1 MYRLL
6 TFYYSRLALKRGK
19 SLAAYGLALCLLNL
33 PYLAQADTLFA
44 SANTTTKVAGWG
56 CYYTSTGESAGTGNF
71 SVVTQPAHGVLSFG
85 TGLSNGIYN
94 GKRIPVAVAYYTWT
108 DTNTQADQDNFAL
121 HWQQAGLQGCNIDDS
136 LRIQKVAAPKNLGR
150 AADCPKACEGN
161 PIDTATGNKFQTETD
176 FSAPAHTGLEFTRF
190 YNSQANHTPVLGG
203 WRSNWSATLNYDE
216 AAGEVVATRADGRR
230 ETFRRQSDGAW
241 QADPDVVDRLHPVP
255 DNGRQ
260 TGWLLVTNDDASET
274 YDLDGHL
281 LSVRLRGG
289 QPTVLSYD
297 SLGRMVKI
305 GGYFGHALSLGY
317 DAGGR
322 LTTVTAPDGKAY
334 KYAYDTNGNLASV
347 TYPDLSRR
355 KYVYEDAN
363 FPHSLTGIVDENNK
377 RYASWSY
384 DAKGRAVSS
393 QHAGGVELTTV
404 AYLDNGDSQVT
415 DAMNNSHVYQ
425 FAHQFDMVKPS
436 SVSGVAA
443 KNLGYKTLSYDANGF
458 VAEASDFN
466 GNVTRYRRDTSGLE
480 LFRTEAAGTPSER
493 TIATQWHESL
503 RLPVSITAPDKTTNF
518 SYDADGRL
526 IWRSESDGEQSREW
540 QYRFTEN
547 GLLASIDGPRK
558 DVEDITV
565 FGYDESGNLKTVD
578 NALGQRSEF
587 QDYDTNGR
595 PLSMRDANGL
605 ETRWTYDARGRV
617 ISKQVGGVLTQYQR
631 DAVGQVVKI
640 IEADG
645 SYLALTYDDAYRLI
659 RVGDSGGNRIEYR
672 LDANGNRLEQTV
684 YDVDNQLRQTL
695 SQRFDALGRLSAN
708 LGADKQT
715 TSVEYDDN
723 DNVRGTTDPLN
734 HKTKYAY
741 DELNRLVRSI
751 DGEGNAVSAA
761 YDAGDRLQAV
771 TDALGHSTQYRYDGL
786 GNRRTVD
793 SPDSG
798 VSEYRYDAAGN
809 LVASVNARGQSVEY
823 RYDALNRLTEIR
835 DGEGMRIH
843 FAFDQGDNG
852 LGRLTQMSDVFGSSA
867 WRYDREGRVIA
878 KTFASGSLNLGLQY
892 TYAADGHLAS
902 LRYPSG
908 RVVGFEY
915 RNGLVNAL
923 KLDGHSLVSDIV
935 HQPFGLPRQWLFVN
949 GATVQ
954 RDFDADGR
962 LAAYDLGEQRRE
974 LVYDIAGR
982 LEAYR
987 DSDMRYD
994 QNFAHDAA
1002 NRLMGF
1008 GWGSAKS
1015 EYRYDANGNRI
1026 ELADES
1032 GSSNYRIDENGNRL
1046 LDIRRN
1052 GQLQQAL
1059 SYDAAGNLV
1068 TDGRR
1073 QFSYDGR
1080 GRLVKASGTF
1090 GQEYYKINGLGQ
1102 RIAKVHRDGL
1112 DLAGDADSDGTLT
1125 AADLRLIVL
1134 MSKGGTASNPA
1145 ADCNRDGRI
1154 TAADA
1159 SCAQAKIAD
1168 MRAHPGNYVVKGL
1181 YFVYDEAGHLLG
1193 EYNHAGNAI
1202 QETVWLGDIPVAVL
1216 KDDQVFYVHADH
1228 LGAPRAIND
1237 AAGKTVWRWDSEPF
1251 GGNPADEDPDGDGVK
1266 FVYNLRFSGHYY
1278 DQTTGLHYNGFRDYD
1293 PKIGRYIESDP
1304 IGLAG
1309 GVNTYTYV
1317 GNQLLNAVDPFGLD
1331 EINFHD
1337 PNEQLDILFIAIPN
1351 NYEISN
1357 YRESKDGW
1365 FNVSGH
1371 GNPYMMVQNGNR
1383 LSANQLANLIKSHPK
1398 YRKNSKV
1405 KLISCNVGKR
1415 PDNAISAEPFAQYVA
1430 EALGSNPV
1438 YAADTYVFNPGA
1450 IPLPG
1455 ISPLR
1460 WGEYKVFGGNSIG
1473 GMQGQ

>member
-1 MYRLL
+1 M
-6 TFYYSRLALKRGK
+6 
-19 SLAAYGLALCLLNL
+19 NL

-56 CYYTSTGESAGTGNF
+56 CYYTSTGESAGTGSF

-241 QADPDVVDRLHPVP
+241 QADPDVVDRLHPVA

-297 SLGRMVKI
+297 GLGRMVKI

-317 DAGGR
+317 DASGR

-363 FPHSLTGIVDENNK
+363 FPHALTGIVDENNK

-393 QHAGGVELTTV
+393 QHAGGAELTSV

-493 TIATQWHESL
+493 TIATQWHKSL
-503 RLPVSITAPDKTTNF
+503 RLPVSITAPDKTTTF
-518 SYDADGRL
+518 GYDDGRL

-540 QYRFTEN
+540 QYRYTEN

-565 FGYDESGNLKTVD
+565 FGYDESGNLKTLD

-587 QDYDTNGR
+587 LDYDANGR
-595 PLSMRDANGL
+595 PLSIRDANGL

-631 DAVGQVVKI
+631 DAMGQVVKI

-672 LDANGNRLEQTV
+672 LDANGRLQPIPGKPAWPLVLSSIAVPNDPVPAAVQRPRIADCATQLQQEKTRLEKLKA
-684 YDVDNQLRQTL
+684 DNGITETPTYTHPTEFVARIASPQIAQFVELIRLLDQLMIVMDTLWLCQVIDNKHCAEARYHWQQRLQRLANRIVTIERQAH
-695 SQRFDALGRLSAN
+695 R
-708 LGADKQT
+708 
-715 TSVEYDDN
+715 
-723 DNVRGTTDPLN
+723 
-734 HKTKYAY
+734 
-741 DELNRLVRSI
+741 
-751 DGEGNAVSAA
+751 AA
-761 YDAGDRLQAV
+761 YAQGHGEEVRL
-771 TDALGHSTQYRYDGL
+771 
-786 GNRRTVD
+786 
-793 SPDSG
+793 
-798 VSEYRYDAAGN
+798 
-809 LVASVNARGQSVEY
+809 ARQES
-823 RYDALNRLTEIR
+823 
-835 DGEGMRIH
+835 
-843 FAFDQGDNG
+843 
-852 LGRLTQMSDVFGSSA
+852 
-867 WRYDREGRVIA
+867 
-878 KTFASGSLNLGLQY
+878 GLQ
-892 TYAADGHLAS
+892 DEPEVIPEDES
-902 LRYPSG
+902 
-908 RVVGFEY
+908 V
-915 RNGLVNAL
+915 
-923 KLDGHSLVSDIV
+923 
-935 HQPFGLPRQWLFVN
+935 
-949 GATVQ
+949 
-954 RDFDADGR
+954 
-962 LAAYDLGEQRRE
+962 
-974 LVYDIAGR
+974 
-982 LEAYR
+982 
-987 DSDMRYD
+987 
-994 QNFAHDAA
+994 
-1002 NRLMGF
+1002 
-1008 GWGSAKS
+1008 
-1015 EYRYDANGNRI
+1015 
-1026 ELADES
+1026 ADES
-1032 GSSNYRIDENGNRL
+1032 DSSQNADKAGSR
-1046 LDIRRN
+1046 
-1052 GQLQQAL
+1052 
-1059 SYDAAGNLV
+1059 
-1068 TDGRR
+1068 
-1073 QFSYDGR
+1073 
-1080 GRLVKASGTF
+1080 
-1090 GQEYYKINGLGQ
+1090 
-1102 RIAKVHRDGL
+1102 
-1112 DLAGDADSDGTLT
+1112 
-1125 AADLRLIVL
+1125 
-1134 MSKGGTASNPA
+1134 
-1145 ADCNRDGRI
+1145 
-1154 TAADA
+1154 
-1159 SCAQAKIAD
+1159 
-1168 MRAHPGNYVVKGL
+1168 
-1181 YFVYDEAGHLLG
+1181 
-1193 EYNHAGNAI
+1193 
-1202 QETVWLGDIPVAVL
+1202 
-1216 KDDQVFYVHADH
+1216 
-1228 LGAPRAIND
+1228 
-1237 AAGKTVWRWDSEPF
+1237 
-1251 GGNPADEDPDGDGVK
+1251 
-1266 FVYNLRFSGHYY
+1266 
-1278 DQTTGLHYNGFRDYD
+1278 
-1293 PKIGRYIESDP
+1293 
-1304 IGLAG
+1304 
-1309 GVNTYTYV
+1309 
-1317 GNQLLNAVDPFGLD
+1317 
-1331 EINFHD
+1331 
-1337 PNEQLDILFIAIPN
+1337 
-1351 NYEISN
+1351 
-1357 YRESKDGW
+1357 
-1365 FNVSGH
+1365 
-1371 GNPYMMVQNGNR
+1371 
-1383 LSANQLANLIKSHPK
+1383 
-1398 YRKNSKV
+1398 
-1405 KLISCNVGKR
+1405 
-1415 PDNAISAEPFAQYVA
+1415 
-1430 EALGSNPV
+1430 
-1438 YAADTYVFNPGA
+1438 
-1450 IPLPG
+1450 
-1455 ISPLR
+1455 
-1460 WGEYKVFGGNSIG
+1460 
-1473 GMQGQ
+1473 